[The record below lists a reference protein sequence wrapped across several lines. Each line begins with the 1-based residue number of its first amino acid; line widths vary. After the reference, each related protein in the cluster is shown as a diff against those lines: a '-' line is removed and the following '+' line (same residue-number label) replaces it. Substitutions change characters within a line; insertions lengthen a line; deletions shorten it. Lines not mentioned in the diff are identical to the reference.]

1 MKRVLAVLLAAA
13 MLCVMLAGCGGS
25 GSADPGVAE
34 QVTQPQQSAQTPGN
48 TIAPADQFAG
58 GTGTAEDPYQIQ
70 DAAQLVLFAQ
80 LLNGDTYSAYGSAY
94 YELTSDIALN
104 DVSEGHDWANNPPA
118 YVWEPIGT
126 TVNNMFA
133 GQLEGNGHVISGM
146 YIHAGVGE
154 GQTEYY
160 GLFGRLAGSVKNLA
174 IENAYIYV
182 EGSSRVAGSVA
193 GEVLGEG
200 AVENCTSDAQI
211 VIGGGLNAGG
221 IVGKGGTILD
231 CTFTGSLSQ
240 FDDSWC
246 HLGGIVGY
254 EGKVTGCTNLGTVS
268 GLGYSGGI
276 AGWGAIIENSV
287 NRGAVSGDTAGGI
300 AGNMYKT
307 GMGVELEE
315 TNYGIWSCSN
325 EGAVAGVT
333 VAGGILGKLG
343 NDEVDLAM
351 DIADCENSG
360 QVSCDAVCA
369 GIIGSVSVER
379 ASEMAVENCV
389 NHADLTGKE
398 TVGGIIG
405 ELKGAIL
412 HQEGEFTVSGCVN
425 SGSITSEGLYS
436 SGILTYVVLMGEKT
450 DLQLNILDCTNS
462 GAITSQDYAG
472 GITGVFTTPA
482 AGNLDISSDS
492 VITLEGCT
500 NSGAVTVLTS
510 NSYVGGISGNLGIAG
525 IKTVVSDC
533 RNSGGV
539 NLLFTLTDEEI
550 KSTVEA
556 GAVMTVSQMA
566 GGIVGRIG
574 DGLFLTTDNDGGDAS
589 TVNASNPWITLENCH
604 NSGILE
610 VSDYSAYTAADGQQI
625 WKNYVGGIVGN
636 ACGEKAYSFAV
647 VDCTYS
653 GTDRGLGNAEFPDV
667 GTN

>member
-1 MKRVLAVLLAAA
+1 MKRVLPFILTAA
-13 MLCVMLAGCGGS
+13 MLCVMLAGCAGS
-25 GSADPGVAE
+25 ENADPGSAE
-34 QVTQPQQSAQTPGN
+34 QVTQPQESAQTPN
-48 TIAPADQFAG
+48 DVITPADQFAA
-58 GTGTAEDPYQIQ
+58 GTGTAEDPYQIR
-70 DAAQLVLFAQ
+70 DAAQLALFAQ
-80 LLNGDTYSAYGSAY
+80 LMNGDTYSTYGSAY

-104 DVSEGHDWANNPPA
+104 DVSEGDDWTKNPPD
-118 YVWEPIGT
+118 YVWEPIGA
-126 TVNNMFA
+126 TVGNMFA

-146 YIHAGVGE
+146 YIRAGAGE
-154 GQTEYY
+154 GQSEYY
-160 GLFGRLAGSVKNLA
+160 GLFGRLAGNVKNLS
-174 IENAYIYV
+174 IENSCIYV
-182 EGSSRVAGSVA
+182 EGSTGVAGSVA
-193 GEVLGEG
+193 GELLGQG
-200 AVENCTSDAQI
+200 TVENCTSDSQI
-211 VIGGGLNAGG
+211 VVGGGLNAGG
-221 IVGKGGTILD
+221 IVGKGGTILN
-231 CTFTGSLSQ
+231 CTFKGTLSQ

-268 GLGYSGGI
+268 GNGYSGGI

-315 TNYGIWSCSN
+315 STYGIWSCTN
-325 EGAVAGVT
+325 EGTVAGVT

-343 NDEVDLAM
+343 NDEVDLTM
-351 DIADCENSG
+351 CVVDCENRG
-360 QVSCDAVCA
+360 QVTCNEVCA

-379 ASEMAVENCV
+379 ASEMSVENCV
-389 NHADLTGKE
+389 NHTDLTGKE
-398 TVGGIIG
+398 IVGGIIG

-425 SGSITSEGLYS
+425 NGGITSEGPYS
-436 SGILTYVVLMGEKT
+436 SGILTYIVLMGDKT

-462 GAITSQDYAG
+462 GAITSQGYAG

-482 AGNLDISSDS
+482 AGNLDISSNS
-492 VITLEGCT
+492 AITLEGCT
-500 NSGAVTVLTS
+500 NSGAVSVLTS

-533 RNSGGV
+533 RNSGSV
-539 NLLFTLTDEEI
+539 HLLFTLTEEEI
-550 KSTVEA
+550 RNTVEQ
-556 GAVMTVSQMA
+556 GFVMTISQMV

-574 DGLFLTTDNDGGDAS
+574 DGLFLTTDHDGGDAA
-589 TVNASNPWITLENCH
+589 TVNGNNPWITLENCH

-610 VSDYSAYTAADGQQI
+610 VSDYSAYTTADGVQI

-653 GTDRGLGNAEFPDV
+653 GADRGLGNPDFPDV
-667 GTN
+667 GAN